1 MLPFRLTSQFTGAVA
16 PLETT
21 GIIKKTMVHGLRVF
35 RAQRKLLMACM
46 EVFVR
51 EPTLD
56 WLQSAH
62 RLAADYDDTITSDDS
77 DWEPNMRLKTVRHKL
92 IGHNPLRLFLDE
104 LENGNMSR

>member
-1 MLPFRLTSQFTGAVA
+1 MMPFRLTAQFTGAVA

-35 RAQRKLLMACM
+35 RAERKLLLACM

-51 EPTLD
+51 EPTID

-62 RLAADYDDTITSDDS
+62 RLADDYEDTITSDDS
-77 DWEPNMRLKTVRHKL
+77 DWEPNMRLETVRHKL
-92 IGHNPLRLFLDE
+92 IGQNPMRSFLNE
-104 LENGNMSR
+104 LENSKTAR